1 LALGELALNTY
12 EGYLFAE
19 RDTGGVGI
27 GTTISLLT
35 PWTENFG
42 AGSIYYQNDV
52 GIGTDTP
59 NGIKLSVDGT
69 VRVTGV
75 STFTNSVIFDST
87 GSIQI
92 PKGTTAQRLPGVQGQ
107 IRYNTEL
114 STFEGYGAGN
124 AWGSLGGVK
133 DVDGDTLIRAES
145 SAGADEDVIEVITAG
160 TVRVAITST
169 GDVGIGTTIPTN
181 AVTSSN
187 TAKLSVGVVT
197 ANTYHGDQ
205 IINDIKPYVRLF
217 TNIIVLLSN
226 CNSITIIFINDTIDI
241 FNLCFTEV
249 SCILLSDVEASQVAV
264 VFKEIFGLA

>member
-1 LALGELALNTY
+1 MALGELALNTY

-69 VRVTGV
+69 VRVTGI
-75 STFTNSVIFDST
+75 STFTNSVVFDST

-92 PKGTTAQRLPGVQGQ
+92 PKGTSAERLSGVLGQ

-133 DVDGDTLIRAES
+133 DVDGDTLI
-145 SAGADEDVIEVITAG
+145 GQ
-160 TVRVAITST
+160 
-169 GDVGIGTTIPTN
+169 N
-181 AVTSSN
+181 H
-187 TAKLSVGVVT
+187 L
-197 ANTYHGDQ
+197 
-205 IINDIKPYVRLF
+205 
-217 TNIIVLLSN
+217 
-226 CNSITIIFINDTIDI
+226 
-241 FNLCFTEV
+241 
-249 SCILLSDVEASQVAV
+249 QVPM
-264 VFKEIFGLA
+264 KM